1 MTSRSLPWQAQLAAT
16 TPKHGSPGGS
26 PDRFNGEPKDSAGAE
41 NGDPSQGQH
50 SSGSHGSPPE
60 SPEAAVA
67 QGSFHMDES
76 PIRGLLTD
84 GARAA
89 ARRAERLTAAAAARE
104 AAAAAVAAAAA
115 AAPEAATEAVG
126 AAPKAAAEE
135 AGTATATG
143 KRTGKWTPRGSGI
156 MPAAPTAG
164 GKKKSRSHPSS
175 ASSSSSSGSEHS
187 LGRELERFVCG
198 GTPEHPP
205 PHAVAPAPPT
215 APSAPAHSEGCASSP
230 TEPEEEV
237 MLDVLYDLQ
246 GGSCPAPADE
256 VTADS
261 AASDAGS
268 SSPPAHGWAAIS
280 LPAAGHNAKPAV
292 QEIPAVARLPSA
304 SSRGRASAAATFSY
318 SAGRSYAQLWRSV
331 GLRSAGVGVSALGGV
346 ICVGLLLA
354 ARRRHTIVA
363 GIRYLL
369 GIFRLY
375 RATLQQLR

>member
-1 MTSRSLPWQAQLAAT
+1 
-16 TPKHGSPGGS
+16 
-26 PDRFNGEPKDSAGAE
+26 
-41 NGDPSQGQH
+41 
-50 SSGSHGSPPE
+50 
-60 SPEAAVA
+60 
-67 QGSFHMDES
+67 MDES

-115 AAPEAATEAVG
+115 APEAATGAAGAAPEAAAGEAG
-126 AAPKAAAEE
+126 AAA
-135 AGTATATG
+135 ATG

-156 MPAAPTAG
+156 MPAAPTAS
-164 GKKKSRSHPSS
+164 GKKKSRSQPSS

-215 APSAPAHSEGCASSP
+215 ALAHSEGCASSP
-230 TEPEEEV
+230 TEPEEKV

-246 GGSCPAPADE
+246 GGSCPAAADE
-256 VTADS
+256 VAADS

-268 SSPPAHGWAAIS
+268 TSPPARGWAAIS
-280 LPAAGHNAKPAV
+280 SPAAGHNVRPAV
-292 QEIPAVARLPSA
+292 QEIPAAAGLPSA
-304 SSRGRASAAATFSY
+304 SSCGRASAAQTFSY
-318 SAGRSYAQLWRSV
+318 SAGRSYAQLWRSF

-346 ICVGLLLA
+346 VCMGLLLA
-354 ARRRHTIVA
+354 ARRRHNIVA